1 MGFVASLWDFISGYA
16 IAPSKSPDEES
27 LPFSAVRRRLLRCY
41 NHSKF
46 GLLQQFYGQCTSST
60 VVITVQNSVF
70 YNKKKRWARTRFV
83 VITVQNSVFYNQK
96 VEPKLELQV
105 VITVQNSVFY
115 NLKRLMCFILVRYS
129 CFFLR
134 KMSLSRFSLCKYTHF
149 SLISMQFLEKNV
161 EGTL

>member
-1 MGFVASLWDFISGYA
+1 MTRICG
-16 IAPSKSPDEES
+16 
-27 LPFSAVRRRLLRCY
+27 CY
-41 NHSKF
+41 NRSKF
-46 GLLQQFYGQCTSST
+46 GLLQQNRHQYQST
-60 VVITVQNSVF
+60 N
-70 YNKKKRWARTRFV
+70 
-83 VITVQNSVFYNQK
+83 
-96 VEPKLELQV
+96 V

-129 CFFLR
+129 YFFLR